1 MTDDAVDGAEGGEA
15 SSDKSDAHVTGLL
28 QPGGVGLAEAG
39 TTLVL
44 DLFDFLHLEIMRCGR
59 GRGARR
65 TGGGFGEERKA

>member
-15 SSDKSDAHVTGLL
+15 SSGKSDAHVTGLL

-44 DLFDFLHLEIMRCGR
+44 DLFDFLYLEMMRCASVGQGR
-59 GRGARR
+59 ATDGRRV
-65 TGGGFGEERKA
+65 GEER